1 MAKKAANS
9 FAIYPINGPI
19 NGKRLTLSLLIY
31 LLTVAPSGLQA
42 MEQGETQVAPPP
54 TQALPQ
60 AEPASLPASLTDAID
75 ALGKDDTTEAM
86 QNLFFAYT
94 KQLQGLEFIIE
105 QLALAVSQKKMGLPE
120 LMDDVHTW
128 LASVKDIVMQARQV
142 PVARLTPD
150 VLIARF
156 QVVEKISSIL
166 SRSIDTQFQW
176 LPPLDYESLYLFTK
190 LGATLSQALFFA
202 QKTENLVSA
211 LNQKA
216 TDAGL
221 SWFNKTYSIFSG
233 FLHRTA
239 LVETTAK
246 TAAIGTV
253 AFFSYLLYAPEHWI
267 TNPALKTLRTNCKA
281 KINTLFSAEN
291 MDSAQKTIGAIA
303 ALVALNQQLG
313 LLDQLKAAAYAV
325 DAKLRGVSLNTPAT
339 TAILQDDGTDPSAP
353 DLSSPLF
360 NYLGDDLAPL
370 REIVAYLGN
379 PAKYSTIKIEKGIL
393 LTGKPGSGKTF
404 TAKAFINS
412 CKKAAGRTAVISV
425 NSSALIAS
433 NGFESIIAQA
443 KALAPCVIFID
454 EGHTLTGGLQL
465 DKNWAMLEDFLLA
478 LDAIDRDNDPQHQV
492 WVIVATNRPDLLNEP
507 LRRPGRLGLQIEFF
521 EPSFEHR
528 KQILDTLCKKAG
540 IHAKKINSELFA
552 HLTKGASVSALNKLV
567 EGASRRA
574 KLRNEP
580 VSFDDM
586 YESLNNGFRHL
597 HRSIALTQ
605 QERAIVAAHLAG
617 IVVAR
622 INLTLST
629 KLESV
634 TIRAPQQNIS
644 EQYDWQAKIEQ
655 NERTFFK
662 PLYGTFFTYAE
673 NELIIPNQDTDSL
686 AYAECKA
693 ILAGTA
699 AEKILLG
706 TTSSYDQTA
715 FQRAY
720 EVMLSEMTKKI
731 ALEKLPKKLSDALKL
746 EAWNKVQE
754 CEKQVAELLNAHK
767 EELVRISDQLKK
779 DKDFLRI
786 DEIQELLKVE
796 PVKPVLTPAVTPA
809 T

>member
-1 MAKKAANS
+1 VAHEKNNSTAINLINAKRIS
-9 FAIYPINGPI
+9 
-19 NGKRLTLSLLIY
+19 LSLLICFFAI
-31 LLTVAPSGLQA
+31 TSSGLQA
-42 MEQGETQVAPPP
+42 MAQAEVQDSLP

-60 AEPASLPASLTDAID
+60 GTPASLSDAID

-105 QLALAVSQKKMGLPE
+105 QLALAVSQKKMGHPE
-120 LMDDVHTW
+120 LMDEIHTW
-128 LASVKDIVMQARQV
+128 LSSVKDVVGQARQV

-150 VLIARF
+150 ALIARF
-156 QVVEKISSIL
+156 QVVEKISTIL
-166 SRSIDTQFQW
+166 SHAIDAQFQW
-176 LPPLDYESLYLFTK
+176 LPPLEYKSLYHFTK
-190 LGATLSQALFFA
+190 SDATLSQALFFA
-202 QKTENLVSA
+202 QNTENLITE

-221 SWFNKTYSIFSG
+221 SWFNKTYSLFSS
-233 FLHRTA
+233 FLHRTG
-239 LVETTAK
+239 LVENTAK
-246 TAAIGTV
+246 TAAIGAV

-267 TNPALKTLRTNCKA
+267 TNPTLKNLRATSKA
-281 KINTLFSAEN
+281 KINTFFSAEN

-303 ALVALNQQLG
+303 ALVTLNQQLG
-313 LLDQLKAAAYAV
+313 LLDRLKAVAYAI
-325 DAKLRGVSLNTPAT
+325 DAKLRGISLNTPAT
-339 TAILQDDGTDPSAP
+339 SAILQDNGTDPSAP

-360 NYLGDDLAPL
+360 DYLGDDLAPL

-433 NGFESIIAQA
+433 NGFEAIIAQA
-443 KALAPCVIFID
+443 KALAPCVISID
-454 EGHTLTGGLQL
+454 EGHTIAGGLQL

-478 LDAIDRDNDPQHQV
+478 LDAIDRENDPQHQV

-540 IHAKKINSELFA
+540 INGKKVNTELFA
-552 HLTKGASVSALNKLV
+552 RLTKGASVSALNKLV

-586 YESLNNGFRHL
+586 YESLNDGFRHL
-597 HRSIALTQ
+597 HRSIALTP
-605 QERAIVAAHLAG
+605 QERTIVAAHLAG

-622 INLTLST
+622 LNLILST

-673 NELIIPNQDTDSL
+673 NELISPTQDADSY
-686 AYAECKA
+686 ASAECMA

-720 EVMLSEMTKKI
+720 EVMLSEITKKI
-731 ALEKLPKKLSDALKL
+731 ALDKLPKKLSDTLKL
-746 EAWNKVQE
+746 AAWNKVKE
-754 CEKQVAELLNAHK
+754 CEIKIAELLNAHK
-767 EELVRISDQLKK
+767 DELVRISDQLKK
-779 DKDFLRI
+779 NKDFLRI
-786 DEIQELLKVE
+786 EEIQELLKLKPVE
-796 PVKPVLTPAVTPA
+796 PVLTPTVTPA